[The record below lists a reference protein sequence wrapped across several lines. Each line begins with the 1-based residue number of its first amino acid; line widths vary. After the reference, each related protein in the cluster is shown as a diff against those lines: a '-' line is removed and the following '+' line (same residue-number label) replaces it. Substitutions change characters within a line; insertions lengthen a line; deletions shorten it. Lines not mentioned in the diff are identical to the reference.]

1 MALDEKDIA
10 KKFNLTRV
18 LFPIVIGLGVAMW
31 LLISNL
37 SETRYEP
44 APNGGEYVW
53 VDANGNGAVD
63 KTDSTEFVLH
73 KSNVPANAETF
84 TKTTA
89 LKELKNVNFTWYTLL
104 WILVALAMVVVRDLG
119 YMYRIRV
126 LTDGEL
132 SWRKAFDVIMLWEF
146 ASALTPSVV
155 GGAGVAVF
163 IVNREGVPLGKS
175 SAVVLV
181 TALMDE
187 LFYILMVPI
196 VLLIVG
202 TKTLFEVDGG
212 MFGMDVDVT
221 AIFWAGYA
229 FLVLL
234 TLIILFSIF
243 LWPAGIKKLL
253 FRIFN
258 LRFLKRW
265 RKKAVQ
271 TGQELVDSSQLLRG
285 KPFSFWAKTFGA
297 TFFSWTARFWI
308 VNFMI
313 LAFTSN
319 SLFDNFMIYA
329 KQLVMWVIMLISPTP
344 GSSGVAEVAFSAF
357 LKDFMPVAL
366 PAIVLAV
373 LWRLFSY
380 YPYLFVGSIIL
391 PRWLRRT
398 AMEKA
403 QREEVVSD

>member
-10 KKFNLTRV
+10 RKFSFTRV
-18 LFPIVIGLGVAMW
+18 LFPIVIGLGVALW

-37 SETRYEP
+37 SQQRFEP
-44 APNGGEYVW
+44 APNGGPYIW
-53 VDANGNGAVD
+53 VDTNADGLVTKA
-63 KTDSTEFVLH
+63 DSTEFVLH
-73 KSNVPANAETF
+73 GEPLPVAFETF
-84 TKTTA
+84 QKTTA
-89 LKELKNVNFTWYTLL
+89 LRELSNIDVTWYTVL
-104 WILVALAMVVVRDLG
+104 WLLVALAMVVVRDLG

-126 LTDGEL
+126 LTDKEL
-132 SWRKAFDVIMLWEF
+132 SWRQSFDVIMLWEF

-202 TKTLFEVDGG
+202 TKSLFEVNGG
-212 MFGMDVDVT
+212 AMFGVDFNVT
-221 AIFWAGYA
+221 ALFWSGYA
-229 FLVLL
+229 FLVVL
-234 TLIILFSIF
+234 TLIILCAIF
-243 LWPAGIKKLL
+243 LWPTGIKKLL
-253 FRIFN
+253 FRVFK
-258 LRFLKRW
+258 LRMLKRW
-265 RKKAVQ
+265 RKRAVQ
-271 TGQELVDSSQLLRG
+271 TGQELIDSSQILRG
-285 KPFSFWAKTFGA
+285 KPFSFWFKTFGA

-308 VNFMI
+308 VNFLI

-319 SLFDNFMIYA
+319 SLLDNLMIYA

-344 GSSGVAEVAFSAF
+344 GSAGVAEVAFSAF
-357 LKDFMPVAL
+357 LSDFMPVAL

-373 LWRLFSY
+373 IWRLFSY
-380 YPYLFVGSIIL
+380 YPYLFIGSIIL

-398 AMEKA
+398 AIDRA
-403 QREEVVSD
+403 QRGQE